1 MIPPGLLRRLTPDGL
16 NRGDRHRSIVL
27 MLEQH
32 HVKHGGHQMEHRVR
46 LGMPGTRLPSVLN
59 ALSQPAL
66 YDVEADGGTLY
77 QQDGLRQ
84 RVLA

>member
-1 MIPPGLLRRLTPDGL
+1 
-16 NRGDRHRSIVL
+16 

-32 HVKHGGHQMEHRVR
+32 HVKHGWHQVEHRVR
-46 LGMPGTRLPSVLN
+46 LGRPGTRLPSVLN

-66 YDVEADGGTLY
+66 YDVEAEGSTVH

-84 RVLA
+84 RDLA